1 MSIFLIKCQIKNDND
16 ENIKQD
22 KCKDKDDIK
31 QDKFLYKNMENYIW
45 WLENVFL
52 RR

>member
-1 MSIFLIKCQIKNDND
+1 MELTFSWGKHTKQKYMSTFLIKCQIKNDND

-31 QDKFLYKNMENYIW
+31 
-45 WLENVFL
+45 
-52 RR
+52 